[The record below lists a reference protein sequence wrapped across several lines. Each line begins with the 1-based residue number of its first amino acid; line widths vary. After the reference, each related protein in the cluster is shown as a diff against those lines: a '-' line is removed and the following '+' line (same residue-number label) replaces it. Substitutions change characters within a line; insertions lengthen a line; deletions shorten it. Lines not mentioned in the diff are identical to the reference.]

1 MAQWIRERGLAA
13 LATAHH
19 ADDQAET
26 LIMRLNRGSGVRGL
40 AGMRTVSKVPG
51 SPELPLIRPLL
62 HWRRAELA
70 EVVALSGCAAAD
82 DPSNRNE
89 IFERVR
95 VRKALGQADWLDAI
109 ALARAADRL
118 ADADESLE
126 WATDREWA
134 DAVVVTDR
142 LITYR
147 PDAPR
152 AIRLR
157 VLERIIAR
165 IGQSEPRGSELSRWL
180 NSVESGRTATLAGV
194 KGASKAGIWHFSPV
208 PSHRH

>member
-1 MAQWIRERGLAA
+1 MAHWIRERGLAA

-70 EVVALSGCAAAD
+70 EVVALSGFAAAD

-109 ALARAADRL
+109 ALAQAADRL

-126 WATDREWA
+126 WAADREWA

-157 VLERIIAR
+157 VLERVIAL